1 MKLPQM
7 CDIDPRIDNSPRT
20 PVNQTALLVPKTP
33 TAPRNHRMSSPM
45 SIPKIAVLSQK
56 DVSDD
61 EIDDPDGEA
70 CLQALRRVS
79 QDSHDTIES
88 WSGV

>member
-20 PVNQTALLVPKTP
+20 PVNQIALLVPRTP
-33 TAPRNHRMSSPM
+33 TAPRSHRMSSPM

-70 CLQALRRVS
+70 CLQALRQVS